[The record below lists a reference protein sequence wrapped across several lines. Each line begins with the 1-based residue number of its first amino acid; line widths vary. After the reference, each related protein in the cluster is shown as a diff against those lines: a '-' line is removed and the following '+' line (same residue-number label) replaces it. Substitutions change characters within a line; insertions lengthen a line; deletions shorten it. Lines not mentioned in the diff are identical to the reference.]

1 MSPGRTQ
8 CNARGDGQFR
18 VMRAGD
24 LSLEN
29 IGGLTFFGVLDQESL
44 VLVFPVVFN
53 FCRKLRMLQSAPGSI

>member
-1 MSPGRTQ
+1 
-8 CNARGDGQFR
+8 
-18 VMRAGD
+18 MRAGD